1 LIYTHWYLHKKA
13 SDLLGQ
19 LEIDGPPVD
28 LKLIVERLGI
38 EMVEMTL
45 PTWFF
50 GTLLNIKGSFY
61 IVINRLMPET
71 RKKFTLA
78 HEIAHYALHENQ
90 LCYMKNCKRDYFH
103 READVFAAELCMP
116 TEMVKKEAR
125 NWFNDY
131 KFLAHLFEV
140 SEVAMVRKM
149 QELKLLKGNDY
160 TWVFAQ
166 K

>member
-1 LIYTHWYLHKKA
+1 MLYTHWYLRKQA
-13 SDLLGQ
+13 DELL
-19 LEIDGPPVD
+19 EKFKVEGPPVD
-28 LKLIVERLGI
+28 VKMIAEKLGI
-38 EMVEMTL
+38 EVVELTL

-50 GTLLNIKGSFY
+50 GTLLDIKGSFY
-61 IVINRLMPET
+61 IVVNRLMPET

-78 HEIAHYALHENQ
+78 HEIAHYSLHGDK

-103 READVFAAELCMP
+103 READAFAAELCMP
-116 TEMVKKEAR
+116 SEMVKKEAR

-131 KFLAHLFEV
+131 KFLAKIFDV

-149 QELKLLKGNDY
+149 QEIGLIKGTDY

>member
-1 LIYTHWYLHKKA
+1 MIYTHWYLHKKA